1 MIQADRFSCRIPNRR
16 YISGAAALLIFSAAS
31 ADVLADSIV
40 RTRTDILDHNVTQS
54 AFFSST
60 VDGTAYAK
68 TDENWGPKDTAKAGE
83 AVSTTPSKTYI
94 ITGNSTS
101 AGGWIDGTGV
111 PAGLILTFTA
121 EFTIS
126 ALPLSGGS
134 FLTNPGIGPTAT
146 PPADAHHGR
155 GIGITQTLGGIDDI
169 DKPDGI
175 HVSAATISN
184 VSFSGT
190 LTEPGFTFTP
200 GGISNFGTRV
210 LRSGNFNETVAGMLL
225 TQGEDTIGFGL
236 STGTLA
242 SNLNVANNFGS
253 GADPSA
259 IFDRRVGPYTLVVDG
274 PTQTS
279 NTAVIKGI
287 GIAYEVMYDITAAPL
302 EVPGDYNA
310 NGTVDAADYV
320 LWREATPRP
329 MVTAAPS
336 STRPITISGAR
347 FGNTSGAGAGSSLG
361 QGGAVPE
368 PTSLVLIGLGF
379 VPFAWRRGLDARG

>member
-1 MIQADRFSCRIPNRR
+1 MIQADRFSSRNRI
-16 YISGAAALLIFSAAS
+16 YVSGAAALLILSIAT
-31 ADVLADSIV
+31 ADARAESIV

-54 AFFSST
+54 AFFTST

-68 TDENWGPKDTAKAGE
+68 TDENWGPKTTAKAGE

-101 AGGWIDGTGV
+101 ALGWTDGTGV
-111 PAGLILTFTA
+111 PAGITLTFTA

-155 GIGITQTLGGIDDI
+155 GIGIVQTLGGTDDI

-175 HVSAATISN
+175 HVSAATISG

-210 LRSGNFNETVAGMLL
+210 FRSGNFNETLAGMLL
-225 TQGEDTIGFGL
+225 TQGADTIGFGL
-236 STGTLA
+236 VSGTLA
-242 SNLNVANNFGS
+242 SNLLAENNFGT
-253 GADPSA
+253 GATPSS
-259 IFDRRVGPYTLVVDG
+259 IFPRQVGPYTLVVDG
-274 PTQTS
+274 PTQTN

-287 GIAYEVMYDITAAPL
+287 GIAYDVTYDITAAP
-302 EVPGDYNA
+302 VVAGDYNA
-310 NGTVDAADYV
+310 NGVVDAADYV
-320 LWREATPRP
+320 LWRKGAL
-329 MVTAAPS
+329 AADG
-336 STRPITISGAR
+336 TGDTVVDQADYDFWRER
-347 FGNTSGAGAGSSLG
+347 FGNVSGAGAGLSSTS
-361 QGGAVPE
+361 VPE
-368 PTSLVLIGLGF
+368 PAALTLFAVGMLAIG
-379 VPFAWRRGLDARG
+379 ASRRCSRARS